1 MDGTT
6 LEESE
11 KEAMK
16 DEELELDEE
25 LDEEEVESE
34 EEKKNAKT
42 SKGKKETLE
51 LDFSMNAI
59 DRLRKEIDFTDEV
72 YKKAVG
78 EFLIKEFVKDENLRM
93 AYFTRKVTL
102 EQVWKHIY
110 EYARAQTKK
119 QGSTSCVALP
129 DAEVYGQAIHFVL
142 DGEVKE
148 TKDTKV
154 VLTKEVKKS
163 LQEQA
168 EEEYLAEQKRK
179 LEEAARKKAEREA
192 AAKKKALEKEKQKQE
207 ESGQISL
214 FDWGDEDD
222 SN

>member
-25 LDEEEVESE
+25 LDEEEIESE
-34 EEKKNAKT
+34 EETKDAKT
-42 SKGKKETLE
+42 PKGKKETLE

-59 DRLRKEIDFTDEV
+59 DRLRKEIDFTDDV

-78 EFLIKEFVKDENLRM
+78 EFLIKEFEKDEPLRL
-93 AYFTRKVTL
+93 AYFSRKITL

-110 EYARAQTKK
+110 EYARAQTKT
-119 QGSTSCVALP
+119 QRNSQCVVLS
-129 DAEVYGQAIHFVL
+129 DEEVFGQAIHFVQ
-142 DGEVKE
+142 DGEVKV
-148 TKDTKV
+148 TQDSKV
-154 VLTKEVKKS
+154 VLSKEVKKS

-192 AAKKKALEKEKQKQE
+192 LAKKKALEKEKQKQE

>member
-11 KEAMK
+11 KEVMK

-25 LDEEEVESE
+25 LDAEEVESE
-34 EEKKNAKT
+34 EEKKDAKT
-42 SKGKKETLE
+42 PKGKKETLE

-59 DRLRKEIDFTDEV
+59 DRLRKEIDFTNDV

-78 EFLIKEFVKDENLRM
+78 EFLIKEFAKDENLRM
-93 AYFTRKVTL
+93 AYFTRRVTL

-110 EYARAQTKK
+110 EYARAQTKI
-119 QGSTSCVALP
+119 QGSSSCVVLP
-129 DAEVYGQAIHFVL
+129 DAEVFGQAIHFVQ

-148 TKDTKV
+148 NKESKL
-154 VLTKEVKKS
+154 VLTKEVRKS
-163 LQEQA
+163 LEEQA
-168 EEEYLAEQKRK
+168 KDEYLAEQKRK
-179 LEEAARKKAEREA
+179 LEEAERKKAEREK
-192 AAKKKALEKEKQKQE
+192 AAKAKALEKEKKERE

-214 FDWGDEDD
+214 FDWGDDE
-222 SN
+222 